1 MAYGIDSVDLIFE
14 DMEEKSQKA
23 INNLDSE
30 LKTIRAGRAN
40 AHILDKVVVPYYDT
54 IINAGNGYFI
64 CSNITDAINDMKGV
78 VDEARLLVIKPYDR
92 NVLKD
97 VEKAIIAA
105 NTGINPVNDG
115 NVIRLAFPQVTEE
128 RRRDLCKQI
137 KKLAEE
143 TIVVLRN
150 ARRSANDELKALEKD
165 SEITEDDLKDFLKD
179 VDKVLEKKI
188 ETVEELQKAKEA
200 EVMEV

>member
-40 AHILDKVVVPYYDT
+40 AHILDKVLVNYYGT
-54 IINAGNGYFI
+54 PTPLNQM
-64 CSNITDAINDMKGV
+64 SNITVA
-78 VDEARLLVIKPYDR
+78 EARLLVIKPYDR
-92 NVLKD
+92 SVLKD

-115 NVIRLAFPQVTEE
+115 NVIRLAFPQLTEE

-143 TIVVLRN
+143 TVVVLRN
-150 ARRSANDELKALEKD
+150 ARRSANDELKQLEKD

-188 ETVEELQKAKEA
+188 STVEELQKAKEA

>member
-40 AHILDKVVVPYYDT
+40 AHILDKVLVNYYGT
-54 IINAGNGYFI
+54 PTPLNQM
-64 CSNITDAINDMKGV
+64 SNITVA
-78 VDEARLLVIKPYDR
+78 EARLLVIKPYDR
-92 NVLKD
+92 SVLKD

-115 NVIRLAFPQVTEE
+115 NVIRLAFPQLTEE

-143 TIVVLRN
+143 TVVVLRN
-150 ARRSANDELKALEKD
+150 ARRSANDELKQLEKD

-179 VDKVLEKKI
+179 IDKVLEKKI
-188 ETVEELQKAKEA
+188 STVEELQKAKEA

>member
-40 AHILDKVVVPYYDT
+40 AHILDKVVVPYYGT
-54 IINAGNGYFI
+54 PTPLNQMA
-64 CSNITDAINDMKGV
+64 NITVA
-78 VDEARLLVIKPYDR
+78 EARLLVVKPYDR
-92 NVLKD
+92 SVLKD

-115 NVIRLAFPQVTEE
+115 NVIRLAFPQLTEE
-128 RRRDLCKQI
+128 RRRELCKQI

-143 TIVVLRN
+143 TVVVLRN

-188 ETVEELQKAKEA
+188 AIVEDLQKAKEA

>member
-40 AHILDKVVVPYYDT
+40 AHILDKVLVNYYGT
-54 IINAGNGYFI
+54 PTPLNQM
-64 CSNITDAINDMKGV
+64 SNITVA
-78 VDEARLLVIKPYDR
+78 EARLLVIKPYDR
-92 NVLKD
+92 SVLKD

-115 NVIRLAFPQVTEE
+115 IVIRLAFPQLTEE
-128 RRRDLCKQI
+128 RRRELCKQI

-143 TIVVLRN
+143 TVVVLRN
-150 ARRSANDELKALEKD
+150 ARRSANDELKTLEKD

-188 ETVEELQKAKEA
+188 TIVEDLQKAKEA

>member
-1 MAYGIDSVDLIFE
+1 
-14 DMEEKSQKA
+14 MEEKSQKS

-40 AHILDKVVVPYYDT
+40 AHILDKVLVNYYGT
-54 IINAGNGYFI
+54 PTPLNQM
-64 CSNITDAINDMKGV
+64 SNITVA
-78 VDEARLLVIKPYDR
+78 EARLLVIKPYDR
-92 NVLKD
+92 SVLKD

-115 NVIRLAFPQVTEE
+115 NVIRLAFPQLTEE
-128 RRRDLCKQI
+128 RRRELCKQI

-143 TIVVLRN
+143 TVVVLRN
-150 ARRSANDELKALEKD
+150 ARRSANDELKTLEKD

-188 ETVEELQKAKEA
+188 TIVEDLQKAKEA
-200 EVMEV
+200 EAMEV

>member
-40 AHILDKVVVPYYDT
+40 AHILDKVVVPYYGT
-54 IINAGNGYFI
+54 PTPLNQMA
-64 CSNITDAINDMKGV
+64 NITVA
-78 VDEARLLVIKPYDR
+78 EARLLVVKPYDR
-92 NVLKD
+92 SVLKD

-115 NVIRLAFPQVTEE
+115 NVIRLAFPQLTEE

-150 ARRSANDELKALEKD
+150 ARRSANDELKVLEKD

-188 ETVEELQKAKEA
+188 ATVEDLQKAKEA

>member
-40 AHILDKVVVPYYDT
+40 AHILDKVVVPYYGT
-54 IINAGNGYFI
+54 PTPLNQMA
-64 CSNITDAINDMKGV
+64 NITVA
-78 VDEARLLVIKPYDR
+78 EARLLVVKPYDR
-92 NVLKD
+92 SVLKD

-115 NVIRLAFPQVTEE
+115 NVIRLAFPQLTEE

-143 TIVVLRN
+143 TVVVLRN
-150 ARRSANDELKALEKD
+150 ARRSANDELKQLEKD

-188 ETVEELQKAKEA
+188 STVEELQKAKEA

>member
-40 AHILDKVVVPYYDT
+40 AHILDKVVVPYYGT
-54 IINAGNGYFI
+54 PTPLNQMA
-64 CSNITDAINDMKGV
+64 NITVA
-78 VDEARLLVIKPYDR
+78 EARLLVIKPYDR

-115 NVIRLAFPQVTEE
+115 NVIRLAFPQLTEE

-143 TIVVLRN
+143 TVVVLRN

-188 ETVEELQKAKEA
+188 ATVEELQKAKEA

>member
-40 AHILDKVVVPYYDT
+40 AHILDKVVVPYYGT
-54 IINAGNGYFI
+54 PTPLNQMA
-64 CSNITDAINDMKGV
+64 NITVA
-78 VDEARLLVIKPYDR
+78 EARLLVVKPYDR
-92 NVLKD
+92 SVLKD

-115 NVIRLAFPQVTEE
+115 NVIRLAFPQLTEE

-150 ARRSANDELKALEKD
+150 ARRSANDELKVLEKD

-188 ETVEELQKAKEA
+188 TIVEDLQKAKEA

>member
-40 AHILDKVVVPYYDT
+40 AHILDKVLVNYYGT
-54 IINAGNGYFI
+54 PTPLNQM
-64 CSNITDAINDMKGV
+64 SNITVA
-78 VDEARLLVIKPYDR
+78 EARLLVIKPYDR
-92 NVLKD
+92 SVLKD

-115 NVIRLAFPQVTEE
+115 NVIRLAFPQLTEE

-143 TIVVLRN
+143 TVVVLRN
-150 ARRSANDELKALEKD
+150 ARRSANDELKTLEKD

-179 VDKVLEKKI
+179 VDKVLEK
-188 ETVEELQKAKEA
+188 
-200 EVMEV
+200 

>member
-40 AHILDKVVVPYYDT
+40 AHILDKVLVNYYGT
-54 IINAGNGYFI
+54 PTPLNQM
-64 CSNITDAINDMKGV
+64 SNITVA
-78 VDEARLLVIKPYDR
+78 EARLLVIKPYDR
-92 NVLKD
+92 SVLKD

-115 NVIRLAFPQVTEE
+115 NVIRLAFPQLTEE

-143 TIVVLRN
+143 TVVVLRN
-150 ARRSANDELKALEKD
+150 ARRSANDELKTLEKD

-188 ETVEELQKAKEA
+188 TIVEDLQKAKEA

>member
-40 AHILDKVVVPYYDT
+40 AHILDKVVVPYYGT
-54 IINAGNGYFI
+54 PTPLNQMA
-64 CSNITDAINDMKGV
+64 NITVA
-78 VDEARLLVIKPYDR
+78 EARLLVVKPYDR
-92 NVLKD
+92 SVLKD

-115 NVIRLAFPQVTEE
+115 NVIRLAFPQLTEE
-128 RRRDLCKQI
+128 RRRELCKQI

-143 TIVVLRN
+143 TVVVLRN

-188 ETVEELQKAKEA
+188 TIVEDLQKAKEA

>member
-40 AHILDKVVVPYYDT
+40 AHILDKVVVPYYGT
-54 IINAGNGYFI
+54 PTPLNQMA
-64 CSNITDAINDMKGV
+64 NITVA
-78 VDEARLLVIKPYDR
+78 EARLLVIKPYDR

-115 NVIRLAFPQVTEE
+115 NVIRLAFPQLTEE

-143 TIVVLRN
+143 TVVVLRN

-188 ETVEELQKAKEA
+188 AIVEDLQKAKEA

>member
-40 AHILDKVVVPYYDT
+40 AHILDKVLVSYYGT
-54 IINAGNGYFI
+54 PTPLNQM
-64 CSNITDAINDMKGV
+64 SNITVA
-78 VDEARLLVIKPYDR
+78 EARLLVIKPYDR
-92 NVLKD
+92 SVLKD

-115 NVIRLAFPQVTEE
+115 NVIRLAFPQLTEE
-128 RRRDLCKQI
+128 RRRDLGKQI

-143 TIVVLRN
+143 TVVVLRN
-150 ARRSANDELKALEKD
+150 ARRSANDELKQLEKD

-188 ETVEELQKAKEA
+188 STVEELQKAKEA

>member
-40 AHILDKVVVPYYDT
+40 AHILDKVLVSYYGT
-54 IINAGNGYFI
+54 PTPLNQM
-64 CSNITDAINDMKGV
+64 SNITVA
-78 VDEARLLVIKPYDR
+78 EARLLVIKPYDR
-92 NVLKD
+92 SVLKD

-115 NVIRLAFPQVTEE
+115 NVIRLAFPQLTEE
-128 RRRDLCKQI
+128 RRRELCKQI

-143 TIVVLRN
+143 TVVVLRN
-150 ARRSANDELKALEKD
+150 ARRSANDELKVLEKD

-188 ETVEELQKAKEA
+188 TIVEDLQKAKEA

>member
-40 AHILDKVVVPYYDT
+40 AHILDKVVVPYYGT
-54 IINAGNGYFI
+54 PTPLNQTA
-64 CSNITDAINDMKGV
+64 NITVA
-78 VDEARLLVIKPYDR
+78 EARLLVVKPYDR
-92 NVLKD
+92 SVLKD

-115 NVIRLAFPQVTEE
+115 NVIRLAFPQLTEE
-128 RRRDLCKQI
+128 RRRELCKQI

-150 ARRSANDELKALEKD
+150 ARRSANDELKVLEKD

-188 ETVEELQKAKEA
+188 AIVEDLQKAKEA

>member
-40 AHILDKVVVPYYDT
+40 AHILDKVVVPYYGT
-54 IINAGNGYFI
+54 PTPLNQMA
-64 CSNITDAINDMKGV
+64 NITVA
-78 VDEARLLVIKPYDR
+78 EARLLVVKPYDR
-92 NVLKD
+92 NVLND

-115 NVIRLAFPQVTEE
+115 NVIRLAFPQLTEE

-143 TIVVLRN
+143 TVVVLRN

-188 ETVEELQKAKEA
+188 ETVEDLQKAKEA

>member
-40 AHILDKVVVPYYDT
+40 AHILDKVLVNYYGT
-54 IINAGNGYFI
+54 PTPLNQM
-64 CSNITDAINDMKGV
+64 SNITVA
-78 VDEARLLVIKPYDR
+78 EARLLVIKPYDR
-92 NVLKD
+92 SVLKD

-115 NVIRLAFPQVTEE
+115 NVIRLAFPQLTEE
-128 RRRDLCKQI
+128 RRRELCKQI

-143 TIVVLRN
+143 TVVVLRN
-150 ARRSANDELKALEKD
+150 ARRSANDELKTLEKD

-188 ETVEELQKAKEA
+188 TIVEDLQKAKEA

>member
-40 AHILDKVVVPYYDT
+40 AHILDKVVVSYYGT
-54 IINAGNGYFI
+54 PTPLNQM
-64 CSNITDAINDMKGV
+64 SNITVA
-78 VDEARLLVIKPYDR
+78 EARLLVIKPYDR

-115 NVIRLAFPQVTEE
+115 NVIRLAFPQLTEE

-143 TIVVLRN
+143 TVVVLRN

-188 ETVEELQKAKEA
+188 ATVEELQKAKEA

>member
-14 DMEEKSQKA
+14 DMEEKSQKS

-40 AHILDKVVVPYYDT
+40 AHILDKVLVNYYGT
-54 IINAGNGYFI
+54 PTPLNQM
-64 CSNITDAINDMKGV
+64 SNITVA
-78 VDEARLLVIKPYDR
+78 EARLLVIKPYDR
-92 NVLKD
+92 SVLKD

-115 NVIRLAFPQVTEE
+115 NVIRLAFPQLTEE
-128 RRRDLCKQI
+128 RRRELCKQI

-143 TIVVLRN
+143 TVVVLRN
-150 ARRSANDELKALEKD
+150 ARRSANDELKTLEKD

-188 ETVEELQKAKEA
+188 TIVEDLQKAKEA

>member
-40 AHILDKVVVPYYDT
+40 AHILDKVLVSYYGT
-54 IINAGNGYFI
+54 PTPLNQM
-64 CSNITDAINDMKGV
+64 SNITVA
-78 VDEARLLVIKPYDR
+78 EARLLVIKPYDR
-92 NVLKD
+92 SVLKD

-115 NVIRLAFPQVTEE
+115 NVIRLAFPQLTEE

-143 TIVVLRN
+143 TVVVLRN
-150 ARRSANDELKALEKD
+150 ARRSANDELKQLEKD

-188 ETVEELQKAKEA
+188 STVEELQKAKEA

>member
-40 AHILDKVVVPYYDT
+40 AHILDKVVVPYYGT
-54 IINAGNGYFI
+54 PTPLNQMA
-64 CSNITDAINDMKGV
+64 NITVA
-78 VDEARLLVIKPYDR
+78 EARLLVIKPYDR

-115 NVIRLAFPQVTEE
+115 NVIRLAFPQLTEE

>member
-40 AHILDKVVVPYYDT
+40 AHILDKVLVNYYGT
-54 IINAGNGYFI
+54 PTPLNQM
-64 CSNITDAINDMKGV
+64 SNITVA
-78 VDEARLLVIKPYDR
+78 EARLLVIKPYDR
-92 NVLKD
+92 SVLKD

-115 NVIRLAFPQVTEE
+115 NVIRLAFPQLTEE

-143 TIVVLRN
+143 TVVVLRN
-150 ARRSANDELKALEKD
+150 ARRSANDELKQLEKD

-188 ETVEELQKAKEA
+188 AIVEDLQKAKEA

>member
-40 AHILDKVVVPYYDT
+40 AHILDKVLVSYYGT
-54 IINAGNGYFI
+54 PTPLNQM
-64 CSNITDAINDMKGV
+64 SNITVA
-78 VDEARLLVIKPYDR
+78 EARLLVIKPYDR
-92 NVLKD
+92 SVLKD

-115 NVIRLAFPQVTEE
+115 NVIRLAFPQLTEE

-143 TIVVLRN
+143 TVVVLRN
-150 ARRSANDELKALEKD
+150 ARRSANDELKQLEKD

-188 ETVEELQKAKEA
+188 ATVEDLQKAKEA

>member
-1 MAYGIDSVDLIFE
+1 MEYGIDSVDLIFE

-40 AHILDKVVVPYYDT
+40 AHILDKVLVSYYGT
-54 IINAGNGYFI
+54 PTPLNQM
-64 CSNITDAINDMKGV
+64 SNITVA
-78 VDEARLLVIKPYDR
+78 EARLLVIKPYDR
-92 NVLKD
+92 SVLKD

-115 NVIRLAFPQVTEE
+115 NVIRLAFPQLTEE

-143 TIVVLRN
+143 TVVVLRN
-150 ARRSANDELKALEKD
+150 ARRSANDELKQLEKD

-188 ETVEELQKAKEA
+188 STVEELQKAKEA

>member
-40 AHILDKVVVPYYDT
+40 AHILDKVVVPYYGT
-54 IINAGNGYFI
+54 PTPLNQMA
-64 CSNITDAINDMKGV
+64 NITVA
-78 VDEARLLVIKPYDR
+78 EARLLVVKPYDR
-92 NVLKD
+92 SVLKD

-115 NVIRLAFPQVTEE
+115 NVIRLAFPQLTEE
-128 RRRDLCKQI
+128 RRRELCKQI

-143 TIVVLRN
+143 TVVVLRN
-150 ARRSANDELKALEKD
+150 ARRSANDELKTLEKD

-188 ETVEELQKAKEA
+188 TIVEDLQKAKEA

>member
-40 AHILDKVVVPYYDT
+40 AHILDKVVVPYYGT
-54 IINAGNGYFI
+54 PTPLNQMA
-64 CSNITDAINDMKGV
+64 NITVA
-78 VDEARLLVIKPYDR
+78 EARLLVVKPYDR
-92 NVLKD
+92 SVLKD

-115 NVIRLAFPQVTEE
+115 NVIRLAFPQLTEE
-128 RRRDLCKQI
+128 RRRELCKQI

-150 ARRSANDELKALEKD
+150 ARRSANDELKVLEKD

-188 ETVEELQKAKEA
+188 AIVEDLQKAKEA

>member
-40 AHILDKVVVPYYDT
+40 AHILDKVVVPYYGT
-54 IINAGNGYFI
+54 PTPLNQMA
-64 CSNITDAINDMKGV
+64 NITVA
-78 VDEARLLVIKPYDR
+78 EARLLVVKPYDR
-92 NVLKD
+92 SVLKD

-115 NVIRLAFPQVTEE
+115 NVIRLAFPQLTEE

-150 ARRSANDELKALEKD
+150 ARRSANDELKVLEKD

-188 ETVEELQKAKEA
+188 AIVEDLQKAKEA